1 MSEIDIESKAREIVI
16 KLRNFETELL
26 KGNIDVK
33 LAKARLKD
41 IVKEAKDYG
50 LDKAYIS
57 IIRKVKTLINRLERR
72 RKG

>member
-1 MSEIDIESKAREIVI
+1 MSEIDVESRAREIVI

-26 KGNIDVK
+26 KGSIDVK
-33 LAKARLKD
+33 LVKARLKD
-41 IVKEAKDYG
+41 IVKEARDYG

-57 IIRKVKTLINRLERR
+57 IIRRIKTLIDRLERR

>member
-1 MSEIDIESKAREIVI
+1 VSEIDVESRAREIVI

-26 KGNIDVK
+26 KGSIDVK
-33 LAKARLKD
+33 LVKARLKD
-41 IVKEAKDYG
+41 IVKEARDYG

-57 IIRKVKTLINRLERR
+57 IIRRIKTLIDRLERR